1 MWIQCLLFTHC
12 QDSVIHSLQFE
23 TVFRTVNCYLQIT
36 EIKKSVF
43 GHFKFVSTYMPYLL
57 QSSHSLSLFSIIC
70 LIVHDFS
77 WLSHLLPTVWD
88 ISQDC
93 SLINKEFGIFIFS
106 YLKILHF
113 VIDQIFHY
121 ISLGSSKSTHCN
133 SFPSSEIYFLKVST
147 IFIHKKWKNPE
158 ISLWK
163 LSIFPV
169 LKQKQK
175 LPKILWYLI

>member
-1 MWIQCLLFTHC
+1 M
-12 QDSVIHSLQFE
+12 
-23 TVFRTVNCYLQIT
+23 
-36 EIKKSVF
+36 
-43 GHFKFVSTYMPYLL
+43 L
-57 QSSHSLSLFSIIC
+57 QSSHSLSLFFNHMPHCTI
-70 LIVHDFS
+70 LLMS

-158 ISLWK
+158 ISLRK

-175 LPKILWYLI
+175 LPQILWYLI